1 MLEKQWGRSH
11 VESTLAAAEQ
21 SLSGTKLSSVQWV
34 TPDAGL
40 DYVVSWVHPGLSFLI
55 SLGTRT
61 MEQKSK

>member
-1 MLEKQWGRSH
+1 M
-11 VESTLAAAEQ
+11 ESTLAAAEQ